1 MELNRDKC
9 GGPKCRGAKA
19 VIAGSRITKDRFD
32 RPTTITR
39 LCADCIPLVPGAITW
54 RER

>member
-19 VIAGSRITKDRFD
+19 VLAGALITSN
-32 RPTTITR
+32 TITR
-39 LCADCIPLVPGAITW
+39 LCADCIPLVPGAVTW
-54 RER
+54 PAKR